1 MHCVFYSL
9 QENDLCYL
17 IEKIWA
23 GQSAVSGEKDLFEL
37 ILVRWN
43 VTEHWSP
50 WNCILLTTDEA
61 RAHVKLDDPEKV
73 ASITCM
79 HHNKISFDNALL
91 FKLMQ
96 S

>member
-1 MHCVFYSL
+1 M
-9 QENDLCYL
+9 
-17 IEKIWA
+17 
-23 GQSAVSGEKDLFEL
+23 SGEKDLFEL

-73 ASITCM
+73 VSITCM
-79 HHNKISFDNALL
+79 HDNKIRVLL
-91 FKLMQ
+91 MHCYL